1 MNTITQNP
9 QTGATVQVGMID
21 VYNPQC
27 PMNTQKIQILDAK
40 TQQPL
45 AGAHIVNRS
54 ITPISGTTSDNN
66 GYFLMKNLTVKD
78 ISNQIEVSYIGYTTQ
93 RLTVKVLQGVSTI
106 GLQPNTTQLEE
117 VTVTGSLNE
126 KVKTSSKW
134 LWGGLLILTGG
145 LIYAF
150 SRKEKPKKVNV

>member
-1 MNTITQNP
+1 
-9 QTGATVQVGMID
+9 
-21 VYNPQC
+21 
-27 PMNTQKIQILDAK
+27 
-40 TQQPL
+40 
-45 AGAHIVNRS
+45 
-54 ITPISGTTSDNN
+54 
-66 GYFLMKNLTVKD
+66 
-78 ISNQIEVSYIGYTTQ
+78 
-93 RLTVKVLQGVSTI
+93 LQGVSTI

>member
-45 AGAHIVNRS
+45 AGAHIV
-54 ITPISGTTSDNN
+54 IAGTTSDNN

-134 LWGGLLILTGG
+134 LWGGLLVLAGG